1 MCGRLQWISFGLT
14 SRVAGLI
21 KRWTELTLRAQVT
34 IVVLAGLVLLQ
45 VVSVWIDVVQIREDH
60 IELLENRG
68 DSFLSEVLPVL
79 AHTPVASRAELLERF
94 SSAERFVDLSTVNGA
109 ETLKRGEQHAPIGD
123 WIRSQ
128 LTPDFPKVAQIAV
141 TDRQID
147 LTKNTTGFARDLPAL
162 RAIQRQL
169 AFDVP
174 SRKRWTLGVYAVR
187 LEGESNWINFYV
199 LMAPENFWPVLLARS
214 VDSLVGIGL
223 MVVLA
228 FLVGHVMAPLGKLT
242 ANSERLGRGEETGA
256 LEPEGSVDVREAILA
271 FNRMETRIVH
281 SLSYQVA
288 LLRSLGHDLSGPLQ
302 RLRDATG
309 DVAPEETRERIDKR
323 LSAVDAIVQS
333 VASFARETRRDADT
347 SRVDIASMLEAL
359 VEEQAETGRSAEISI
374 EAEPVVR
381 GRYNALTRA
390 FRNLVENAIK
400 YGNAV
405 RVTVASE
412 GGMAVVHVD
421 DEGPGIA
428 AEELEAAFEPF
439 QRLGASGPG
448 SGLGL
453 SIVQTI
459 IIDHGGTVELSNL
472 EGGGL
477 RASVRLPLETR

>member
-1 MCGRLQWISFGLT
+1 MT
-14 SRVAGLI
+14 

-45 VVSVWIDVVQIREDH
+45 VVSVAIDVVQIREDH

-79 AHTPVASRAELLERF
+79 GQTPVAARTEVLERF
-94 SSAERFVDLSTVNGA
+94 SSAERFVELGATNGA
-109 ETLKRGEQHAPIGD
+109 RSLEGGEQHAPIGN
-123 WIRSQ
+123 WILSQ
-128 LTPDFPKVAQIAV
+128 LTPDFPKVAEITV

-147 LTKNTTGFARDLPAL
+147 LTKNTTGFARDFPAL

-169 AFDVP
+169 ALDVP

-187 LEGESNWINFYV
+187 LEGETNWVNFYV
-199 LMAPENFWPVLLARS
+199 LMAPENFWPILLARS

-242 ANSERLGRGEETGA
+242 ANAERLGRGEETGG

-271 FNRMETRIVH
+271 FNRMETRILH
-281 SLSYQVA
+281 ALSYQIA

-309 DVAPEETRERIDKR
+309 DVSPEETRERIDKR

-347 SRVDIASMLEAL
+347 SRVDIASMVEAL
-359 VEEQAETGRSAEISI
+359 VDEQAEAGFSAEISI
-374 EAEPVVR
+374 DAEPVVR

-405 RVTVASE
+405 RVRVASE
-412 GGMAVVHVD
+412 DGMAVVHVD

-459 IIDHGGTVELSNL
+459 IIDHGGTVDLSNL
-472 EGGGL
+472 DGGGL
-477 RASVRLPLETR
+477 RASVRLPLESR

>member
-1 MCGRLQWISFGLT
+1 M
-14 SRVAGLI
+14 
-21 KRWTELTLRAQVT
+21 
-34 IVVLAGLVLLQ
+34 
-45 VVSVWIDVVQIREDH
+45 
-60 IELLENRG
+60 
-68 DSFLSEVLPVL
+68 
-79 AHTPVASRAELLERF
+79 ERF
-94 SSAERFVDLSTVNGA
+94 SSAERFVDLSSVNGA
-109 ETLKRGEQHAPIGD
+109 ETLDRGEQHAPIGD
-123 WIRSQ
+123 WILSQ
-128 LTPDFPKVAQIAV
+128 LTSDFPKVAEITV

-147 LTKNTTGFARDLPAL
+147 LTKNTTGFARDFPAL

-174 SRKRWTLGVYAVR
+174 SRKRWTLGVYSVR

-242 ANSERLGRGEETGA
+242 ANAERLGRGEETGA
-256 LEPEGSVDVREAILA
+256 LEPEGSVDVREVILA
-271 FNRMETRIVH
+271 FNRMEKRIVH

-288 LLRSLGHDLSGPLQ
+288 LLRSLGHDLTGPLQ

-309 DVAPEETRERIDKR
+309 DVAPADTRERIEKR

-359 VEEQAETGRSAEISI
+359 VDEQAETGYSAEISI
-374 EAEPVVR
+374 QAEPVVR

-405 RVTVASE
+405 RVSIASE
-412 GGMAVVHVD
+412 DGMAVVHVD
-421 DEGPGIA
+421 DKGPGIA
-428 AEELEAAFEPF
+428 CEELEAAFEPF

-459 IIDHGGTVELSNL
+459 IIDHGGRVELLNL
-472 EGGGL
+472 DGGGL
-477 RASVRLPLETR
+477 RASVRLPLENR